1 MQKRNAELVRNLT
14 PDFIRRGDP
23 NIISNISN
31 ANIAGLVPTDA
42 ELDSAFDT
50 PANLPEG
57 FTALVNDNGA
67 VTAVWLVTALDG
79 AWFYIAMTKAV

>member
-14 PDFIRRGDP
+14 TDFIRRNDP
-23 NIISNISN
+23 IIITNISN
-31 ANIAGLVPTDA
+31 VNISGLAPTDS

-67 VTAVWLVTALDG
+67 ATAVWLVTALDG
-79 AWFYIAMTKAV
+79 AWFYLAMTKAV

>member
-1 MQKRNAELVRNLT
+1 MQERNAELVRNLT

-67 VTAVWLVTALDG
+67 GTLVFLVVALDG
-79 AWFYIAMTKAV
+79 AWFYEQLTLAV